1 MARRKS
7 RRRLHQ
13 ITTISRPIAIPKPAT
28 RTLTRVEK
36 GAADP
41 YSEHCVASEQA
52 LELKLEHIE
61 VAEVPRA
68 EPSASTVVPPP
79 PGTAMVTPYWP
90 PLPRTVTQ
98 AS

>member
-1 MARRKS
+1 M
-7 RRRLHQ
+7 
-13 ITTISRPIAIPKPAT
+13 PNPAT
-28 RTLTRVEK
+28 KTLTRVEK
-36 GAADP
+36 GATDP
-41 YSEHCVASEQA
+41 YSEHFVASEQA